1 MSVTFKTFGGSARF
15 ADLVQQPGRRIRKRH
30 SVLAATVLAVV
41 TVAAA
46 SICVLD
52 PEIALGASASEID
65 RNATQAL
72 NTLYQTT
79 PGARALA
86 GKARGVLIFPSI
98 VKGGFIVAGEYGDG
112 ALRQGGRT
120 KGYYRSVA
128 ASVGFQ
134 AGAQAYGYVLFF
146 MDNDSLQ
153 YLNKSDGWEVG
164 TGPSLVVLDKGFGKN
179 LSTTTLQKGVYAYI
193 FDQKGLMGGVG
204 IRGSKITKITPD

>member
-1 MSVTFKTFGGSARF
+1 MSVRFKIFSGPARS
-15 ADLVQQPGRRIRKRH
+15 ADLVPQSGTRIGKRY
-30 SVLAATVLAVV
+30 SVLVTTLLAVV
-41 TVAAA
+41 MLATA
-46 SICVLD
+46 SIWVLY
-52 PEIALGASASEID
+52 PAIALGASASEID
-65 RNATQAL
+65 REARQAL
-72 NTLYQTT
+72 TTLYQTT
-79 PGARALA
+79 PGAKALA
-86 GKARGVLIFPSI
+86 GKAKGVLIFPSI

-134 AGAQAYGYVLFF
+134 AGAQAFGYVLFF

-153 YLNKSDGWEVG
+153 YLNKSDGWELG

-193 FDQKGLMGGVG
+193 FSQKGLMGGVG